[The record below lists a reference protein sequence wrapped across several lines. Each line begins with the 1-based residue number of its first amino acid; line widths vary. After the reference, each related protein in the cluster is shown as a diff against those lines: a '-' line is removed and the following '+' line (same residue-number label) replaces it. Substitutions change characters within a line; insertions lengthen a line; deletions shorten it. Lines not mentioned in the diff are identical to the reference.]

1 MRRFPLIAL
10 LVTAALFL
18 VACAGGS
25 SSSSGSGSSSTS
37 AAAVGKAEA
46 GGSEAA
52 NSPEKVWAKEVEGV
66 MRDFENAS
74 AHSVESIHTS
84 SSQQLLE
91 PVYAR
96 YSDEL
101 AKLGKQLEA
110 TDPPA
115 TCRQVHARM
124 GILARKVSDVMG
136 VLGAQAELSPEE
148 FFALAYQQGYKF
160 SRVGREL
167 TNLTI
172 HPHC

>member
-1 MRRFPLIAL
+1 VRKVLPIAL
-10 LVTAALFL
+10 VVAAALFL
-18 VACAGGS
+18 VACGGS
-25 SSSSGSGSSSTS
+25 SSSSGSSSTS
-37 AAAVGKAEA
+37 P
-46 GGSEAA
+46 SDTEAA
-52 NSPEKVWAKEVEGV
+52 KVKGPEQDWAKEVEGV
-66 MRDFENAS
+66 MRQFENSS

-84 SSQQLLE
+84 SSQYLLE

-101 AKLGKQLEA
+101 DQLGKQLEA

-115 TCRQVHARM
+115 TCAQIQKRM
-124 GILARKVSDVMG
+124 VVLSHKVSDVMG
-136 VLGAQAELSPEE
+136 VLGNQRELSPEE
-148 FFALAYQQGYKF
+148 FFALANQQSYKF

>member
-1 MRRFPLIAL
+1 MRGFLSVAALVAAAL
-10 LVTAALFL
+10 LL
-18 VACAGGS
+18 VACGGGS
-25 SSSSGSGSSSTS
+25 SSSPGSGSASTT
-37 AAAVGKAEA
+37 ATTGNAKAG

-52 NSPEKVWAKEVEGV
+52 SGPEKVWAKEVEGV
-66 MRDFENAS
+66 MRDFENSS

-84 SSQQLLE
+84 SSQYLLE

-115 TCRQVHARM
+115 TCKQVYARM
-124 GILARKVSDVMG
+124 GVLARKVSDVMG
-136 VLGAQAELSPEE
+136 VLGAQGELSPEE
-148 FFALAYQQGYKF
+148 FFALANQQGYKF
-160 SRVGREL
+160 SRVGRQL
-167 TNLTI
+167 TKLTI